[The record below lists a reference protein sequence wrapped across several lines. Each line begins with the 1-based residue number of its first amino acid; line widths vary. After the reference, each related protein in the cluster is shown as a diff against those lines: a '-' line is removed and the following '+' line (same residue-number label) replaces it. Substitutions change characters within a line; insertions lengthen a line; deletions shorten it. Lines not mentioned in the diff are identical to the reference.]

1 MAEDETPNPFNNPLF
16 AQFQRAMSAQGPL
29 QWDVARQTALMSAT
43 QGAAE
48 HNVDPQR
55 RIAVESLAAVAQM
68 HVAEITGR
76 EIRNLGKLEVVGR
89 ATWVNLTLDAW
100 KPYFDELARAISG
113 APESA
118 TADDDSTDP
127 MMKML
132 ANMSRMIA
140 PSMLGMSVGTLV
152 GRLAVNTFGQFDL
165 PLPREPHGKLVIVIG
180 NVDGFADE
188 WSIPR
193 EDMTM
198 WALTHE
204 LVSSAVFGIDHV
216 RDALRQLV
224 INFAAG
230 FRPNPGALS
239 DGIGQLD
246 VSSGDPMKI
255 LDSLLSDPTV
265 LLGAQRSDAQDR
277 VAPSLDA
284 AMAAIVGYIDHCV
297 DRASA
302 RILGEGSRIAEAVRR
317 RRVAQSADRVF
328 VERLLGIDLTPE
340 RVAIAHQF
348 VAGVLER
355 AGEEGLSQLMNKPG
369 NLPTPAE
376 IVAPGLWLARLEGG
390 N

>member
-1 MAEDETPNPFNNPLF
+1 
-16 AQFQRAMSAQGPL
+16 
-29 QWDVARQTALMSAT
+29 
-43 QGAAE
+43 
-48 HNVDPQR
+48 
-55 RIAVESLAAVAQM
+55 
-68 HVAEITGR
+68 
-76 EIRNLGKLEVVGR
+76 
-89 ATWVNLTLDAW
+89 
-100 KPYFDELARAISG
+100 
-113 APESA
+113 
-118 TADDDSTDP
+118 
-127 MMKML
+127 
-132 ANMSRMIA
+132 
-140 PSMLGMSVGTLV
+140 
-152 GRLAVNTFGQFDL
+152 
-165 PLPREPHGKLVIVIG
+165 
-180 NVDGFADE
+180 
-188 WSIPR
+188 
-193 EDMTM
+193 
-198 WALTHE
+198 
-204 LVSSAVFGIDHV
+204 
-216 RDALRQLV
+216 V

-265 LLGAQRSDAQDR
+265 LLGAQRSDAQNR

-317 RRVAQSADRVF
+317 RRVAQSGDRVF

-340 RVAIAHQF
+340 RVAIAQQF

-355 AGEEGLSQLMNKPG
+355 AGEEGLGQLVNRPG